1 MAATPAHVRR
11 AAAALHATA
20 CLQPTR
26 PTDVRIQLW
35 SFRDIPSGRARLVRV
50 IKGRSTDR
58 QLFDL
63 VDLVTVAQLF
73 SMPPSVVWL
82 DPVGAVEELDPRLA
96 VGRIAAESLL
106 SIDGALVRQRVRTT
120 ARGAVDEPGAT
131 TDPLPIDV
139 RSWERARLAVSAD
152 ANDVLDELIDLMG
165 DSQKARGDLD
175 SALAPDRLPPLPRHP
190 SAVALTGTLIVRDQQ
205 PSRGWVVDG
214 AVLHRAH
221 RTVEGWVAGC
231 LEVPDG
237 HPASHLA
244 RATTCS
250 PEQWIGR
257 PPMLLDPAGSAP

>member
-1 MAATPAHVRR
+1 MAVTPAHVRR

-152 ANDVLDELIDLMG
+152 ANDVLDELIEL
-165 DSQKARGDLD
+165 
-175 SALAPDRLPPLPRHP
+175 
-190 SAVALTGTLIVRDQQ
+190 
-205 PSRGWVVDG
+205 G
-214 AVLHRAH
+214 AVGEIGGRFYDAAGEPVSSSLVE
-221 RTVEGWVAGC
+221 RTVS
-231 LEVPDG
+231 VPLD
-237 HPASHLA
+237 AV
-244 RATTCS
+244 RACPTSILVSGGVHRRESILGALRGGFATILVTDT
-250 PEQWIGR
+250 ETAEWLVMQEKGR
-257 PPMLLDPAGSAP
+257 Q